1 MMTSFSKSLRI
12 NLPKLV
18 LLLVLS
24 SFVCFGALPG
34 YLSGGLFGKQWR
46 WTAPPKVEVL
56 DNLSALKKNGIEI
69 PGWQTI
75 DKAPTPLG
83 DHTWM
88 RQEIQNST
96 QKATVL
102 FFPQARSID
111 QPQVEWADLDGSQ
124 GWKTDSQHQVQINPI
139 TVEFLRA
146 WTPKQTYAVMR
157 WYAWANGGNPAPVHW
172 FISDRIAQWQNRRAA
187 WVAVTVIL
195 PIEPLAEIEPHH
207 STLESLVQTVQST
220 LTSQVLRSNP

>member
-1 MMTSFSKSLRI
+1 MLTSFSKSLRI
-12 NLPKLV
+12 NSSKVV
-18 LLLVLS
+18 LLLILS
-24 SFVCFGALPG
+24 GLVCLGALPG
-34 YLSGGLFGKQWR
+34 YLAGGQWR
-46 WTAPPKVEVL
+46 WTAPPKVAVL

-69 PGWQTI
+69 SGWQTI
-75 DKAPTPLG
+75 EKAPTPLG
-83 DHTWM
+83 DHVWM
-88 RQEIQNST
+88 RQELQNGT

-124 GWKTDSQHQVQINPI
+124 GWKTDSQHQIQTSSI

-157 WYAWANGGNPAPVHW
+157 WYAWESGGHPAPIYW
-172 FISDRIAQWQNRRAA
+172 FISDRLAQWQNRRAG
-187 WVAVTVIL
+187 WIAVTVIS
-195 PIEPLAEIEPHH
+195 PIEPLEAIEPHR
-207 STLESLVQTVQST
+207 SELESLVQTVQST